1 MTTQEEI
8 LFTSWGGE
16 GCAFKH
22 TSDLKAVYKTGFT
35 IEVSEKLIKVLLIA
49 SVKRGLLHV
58 CGGAAKFLSRL
69 TLEPLTMILGIKN
82 TRNCNIR

>member
-1 MTTQEEI
+1 MQ
-8 LFTSWGGE
+8 
-16 GCAFKH
+16 
-22 TSDLKAVYKTGFT
+22 